1 MKFIVPLLISFILTF
16 LAMPLVIR
24 LAKACKCLDAPGERR
39 LHEKITPRWG
49 GVAFFLGV
57 MPVLFLMNG
66 DRTLTAYIIASFI
79 LVGIGIL
86 DDRYGLGWKIK
97 LAGNAAA
104 ATIVIFGGNAVV
116 HHIGAYGVLGSVDL
130 GWYGIPLTYLGIIG
144 VTNAINLLDGLNG
157 LAGGVALLGFLFM
170 GIAAGLAG
178 NVQAALVCFAFVGA
192 LGAFLRFNFPHA
204 RIFMGDSGSLFL
216 GFSLSFM
223 AVHLTQNAT
232 SSLEPMFPV
241 LVLLLPIFDALRVI
255 FVRLL
260 NRKSPFHADNLHLHY
275 LMVQRDISPV
285 NAVLL
290 LWSMAAAC
298 GVIALVLAERTS
310 ASYLLVVTYA
320 SLFLGFFAF
329 SLTQGEQADE
339 KNRLKIREM
348 AEHRNRSS
356 IETMI
361 FSRAIRPVRNPQS
374 ARSYPLI
381 GGP

>member
-1 MKFIVPLLISFILTF
+1 
-16 LAMPLVIR
+16 
-24 LAKACKCLDAPGERR
+24 
-39 LHEKITPRWG
+39 
-49 GVAFFLGV
+49 
-57 MPVLFLMNG
+57 MNG
-66 DRTLTAYIIASFI
+66 DRTLTAYIVASFL
-79 LVGIGIL
+79 LVGIGAV

-104 ATIVIFGGNAVV
+104 ATIVMFGGNAVV
-116 HHIGAYGVLGSVDL
+116 HHIGTSGVLGSVDL

-144 VTNAINLLDGLNG
+144 VTNAVNLLDGLNG
-157 LAGGVALLGFLFM
+157 LAGGVSLLGFLFM
-170 GIAAGLAG
+170 GIAAWLAG
-178 NVQAALVCFAFVGA
+178 NVQAAVICFAFVGA

-223 AVHLTQNAT
+223 AVLLTQNAT
-232 SSLEPMFPV
+232 SPLEPMFPV

-275 LMVQRDISPV
+275 LMVQRNFSPV

-298 GVIALVLAERTS
+298 GVTALALADRTS
-310 ASYLLVVTYA
+310 ASYLFVVIYV
-320 SLFLGFFAF
+320 SLFLGLFALG
-329 SLTQGEQADE
+329 LTQGPQVHE
-339 KNRLKIREM
+339 KAHVKISEF
-348 AEHRNRSS
+348 AGHRNRPSL
-356 IETMI
+356 ETMI
-361 FSRAIRPVRNPQS
+361 FSRVIRPVRNPRA
-374 ARSYPLI
+374 ARSYTLT